1 MSGNNWTVNRE
12 VSAVKLLMT
21 GFSPFGGESMN
32 PAWEAVRRLPDR
44 LGEWTLVK
52 REIPT
57 SFAGCA
63 AALEGACR
71 EHRPDAVLCVGQ
83 AGGRACVTVER
94 VAVNLAEAS
103 IPDNDGAQPVDQ
115 PLVPGGPAAYFATL
129 PVKAMVRRVRA
140 AGVPCQLSYTAGTYV
155 CNCAMYRALHLAAE
169 AYPGMRAGF
178 IHVPYTPRQALD
190 KPGATPTMSLED
202 ISRALAAAAEAIA
215 EGREDSGANMG
226 TTH

>member
-1 MSGNNWTVNRE
+1 M
-12 VSAVKLLMT
+12 KLLIT
-21 GFSPFGGESMN
+21 GFAPFGGEAEN
-32 PAWEAVRRLPDR
+32 PSWEAVRALPDAV
-44 LGEWTLVK
+44 GEAVLRKLELPVT
-52 REIPT
+52 
-57 SFAGCA
+57 FAGCA
-63 AALEGACR
+63 AALEKACR

-103 IPDNDGAQPVDQ
+103 IPDSDGAQPVDQ

-129 PVKAMVRRVRA
+129 PVKALVRRVRA

-169 AYPGMRAGF
+169 AYPGMQAGF
-178 IHVPYTPRQALD
+178 IHVPYAPQQALD
-190 KPGATPTMSLED
+190 KPGSTPTMTVEA

-226 TTH
+226 ATH